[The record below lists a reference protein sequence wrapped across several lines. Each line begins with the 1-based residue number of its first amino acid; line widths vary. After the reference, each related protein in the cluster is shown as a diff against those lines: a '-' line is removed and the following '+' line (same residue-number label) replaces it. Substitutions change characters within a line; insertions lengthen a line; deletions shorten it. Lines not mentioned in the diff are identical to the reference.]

1 MTEKNSSHKLL
12 TVLICTFAIAF
23 GLFFKLLPAFFFWQ
37 GHNYLKNQDYVK
49 AYYYLKNAY
58 NFDRQNKDYRYY
70 YVQTLTNL
78 TPTVKVQKSIFEI
91 SESKQDDSA
100 RMLAKSEISKWQN
113 NILKNIGG
121 NYIEQVPL
129 DRKIIRWDEETFPL
143 QIVIKDKS
151 DIELPPYYR
160 VEILRAFAQW
170 QNASG
175 FLKFQ
180 ETKDAKNADIIVEIT
195 PLPPDLCKEE
205 VCRYVVGYTTPKYK
219 GSQLKNMTIVLYD
232 KDPYGNYFSDKELF
246 NTILHEIGHSLGIM
260 GHSYSSEDLMY
271 MSKEGNNFYSPYR
284 SSFQYLSSKDINTIK
299 LLYKLIPDIT
309 NTPINKINTKGLV
322 YAPVVLGTSQ
332 EISSRKLEEAKNYIK
347 NAPDIAGGYIDLG
360 IAYAEL
366 NKKSEAEKAMN
377 KALELAQSD
386 NEKYIAFYNLSILYL
401 NNKQLDKALE
411 YANNAK
417 NILNSEEIKEL
428 ITNINHAKSSKKKP
442 FAGNNF
448 TK

>member
-1 MTEKNSSHKLL
+1 MTEKNSSHRLL

-37 GHNYLKNQDYVK
+37 GQNYLKNQDYVK

-113 NILKNIGG
+113 NILKNIGD

-129 DRKIIRWDEETFPL
+129 DRKIIRWDAEIFPL

-299 LLYKLIPDIT
+299 LLYKLIPIT
-309 NTPINKINTKGLV
+309 YVIPLKINIAIQTFRKNTAFSL
-322 YAPVVLGTSQ
+322 LTFSTCFLFFN
-332 EISSRKLEEAKNYIK
+332 SS
-347 NAPDIAGGYIDLG
+347 
-360 IAYAEL
+360 
-366 NKKSEAEKAMN
+366 
-377 KALELAQSD
+377 
-386 NEKYIAFYNLSILYL
+386 FSIL
-401 NNKQLDKALE
+401 
-411 YANNAK
+411 
-417 NILNSEEIKEL
+417 S
-428 ITNINHAKSSKKKP
+428 P
-442 FAGNNF
+442 F
-448 TK
+448 